1 MKLAILF
8 SGGKDSCLAAL
19 IAKKEGYELGC
30 LVSIV
35 SENKESFM
43 FHVPSIDKVTSQ
55 AEVMGVPL
63 ILKKTK
69 GEKEIELED
78 LKEAILEA
86 RDEFG
91 IEGVV
96 TGAVESIYQAS
107 RVQKICNE
115 LGLECFNPLWQ
126 KDQIELLRELVSEK
140 FEAIVVGVA
149 AYPLDEKFLGRVI
162 NEKFIEDVLELRKKF
177 DINPAGEGGE
187 FESFVL
193 NCPLFEKG
201 LKVVGFEDFG
211 EKNSWRRELSLDKSK
226 IKSVRILQ
234 GTSGEV
240 NLK

>member
-8 SGGKDSCLAAL
+8 SGGKDSCLAAW
-19 IAKKEGYELGC
+19 IAKKKGYEIGC

-43 FHVPSIDKVTSQ
+43 FHTPSIDKVVSQ

-78 LKEAILEA
+78 LKAAITEAKLK
-86 RDEFG
+86 FG

-96 TGAVESIYQAS
+96 TGAVESVYQAS

-126 KDQIELLRELVSEK
+126 KDQIELLKELILEK
-140 FEAIVVGVA
+140 FEVVIVGVA
-149 AYPLDEKFLGRVI
+149 AYPLDEKFLGRIVD
-162 NEKFIEDVLELRKKF
+162 EKFIDELLKLKEKF

-201 LKVVGFEDFG
+201 LKLVGFEDFG
-211 EKNSWRRELSLDKSK
+211 EKNSWRRELSL
-226 IKSVRILQ
+226 
-234 GTSGEV
+234 E
-240 NLK
+240 